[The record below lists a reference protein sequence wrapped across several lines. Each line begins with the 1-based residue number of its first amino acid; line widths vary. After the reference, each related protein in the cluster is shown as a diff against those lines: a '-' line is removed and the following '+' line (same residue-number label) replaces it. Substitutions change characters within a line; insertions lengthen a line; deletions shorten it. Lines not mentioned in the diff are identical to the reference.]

1 MPKDPEATRALLLPW
16 HRTLA
21 GLAVLALVPSW
32 LSLAGGWF
40 WFLDL
45 FANFRWQYLIV
56 SVLICALAAACRHR
70 GLLALA
76 GPTLLLNAL
85 LIGQLAWHPQV
96 NAAELADD
104 FALRVVS
111 LNVRTSNQD
120 RQAVLDYLL
129 QSDAD
134 VVVLLE
140 VDQAW
145 MEALAPLQASY
156 PHQLSEP
163 RSDNF
168 GIALFSR
175 APWEK
180 AAVIALGDAPRPSLE
195 MRLVHQGRELVI
207 IGTHPLP
214 PGGSDWARSRDAQLS
229 ALADYVQKISV
240 PVLVVGDFNATPWSA
255 GMRRAMRGNL
265 GFRSLAAA
273 WKPTW
278 EVRSIFAIPIDHALC
293 TAPLV
298 ITSRS
303 VGPDVGSDHRP
314 LEIALAMQ
322 SPVR

>member
-1 MPKDPEATRALLLPW
+1 MLSSWQRSLATM
-16 HRTLA
+16 
-21 GLAVLALVPSW
+21 AVLALVPSW
-32 LSLAGGWF
+32 VGLAGGWF
-40 WFLDL
+40 WLFDV

-56 SVLICALAAACRHR
+56 SVVVCALAAACRR
-70 GLLALA
+70 RRLLALA

-85 LIGQLAWHPQV
+85 LIGQLAWHPRV
-96 NAAELADD
+96 STAALAND
-104 FALRVVS
+104 FSLRVVS
-111 LNVRTSNQD
+111 LNVHTSNPD
-120 RQAVLDYLL
+120 KQAVLDYLL

-134 VVVLLE
+134 VVLLLE

-145 MEALAPLQASY
+145 IAALATLQASY
-156 PHQLSEP
+156 PYQLSEP

-175 APWEK
+175 VPWQQ
-180 AAVIALGDAPRPSLE
+180 AGVIKLGDGTRPSVE
-195 MRLVHQGRELVI
+195 MRMAHQGRELVI

-214 PGGSDWARSRDAQLS
+214 PAGSDWARSRDAQLA
-229 ALADYVQKISV
+229 ALADHVQQISA
-240 PVLVVGDFNATPWSA
+240 PVLVVGDFNATPWST
-255 GMRRAMRGNL
+255 GMRRATSGTL
-265 GFRSLAAA
+265 GFRSLAAP
-273 WKPTW
+273 WNPTW

-314 LEIALAMQ
+314 LEIVLGLQ